1 MMNLEDMDLADR
13 KALPYDHPALDN
25 YAAQKEQEYGLP
37 AGLLIATKN
46 KGERSNSN
54 QVSPVGAQGVM
65 QIMPANYK
73 SLGVTDPQDP
83 VQSIDAAGKHYAGLM
98 DRMDTEDPHTLAA
111 AYVAGEG
118 NVQKGKLGPISLN
131 YAKNVASHQSQFVP
145 DDDAPPDFRVEVRP
159 SDSANYVPDHDLP
172 PTTSFTPSQP
182 EAPKP
187 PAPLNPATDFGGN
200 TLKFG
205 SLDTGIPI
213 SSGVQNTLAGV
224 GKSIS
229 DTGSGLGQ
237 LYDNLIGNGKA
248 PADRARLTEAARLDK
263 PLMNTTAGGLG
274 NMAGQVG
281 QMAVIP
287 GGGLGV
293 LGKTIL
299 SSGLFEGA
307 QPVTGDASRLGNVAR
322 GEAGGLLGLGV
333 LKGASAASKAGFD
346 KLAPEAQELVQKAL
360 DWKIPLSMDQLTT
373 NPVTKA
379 VGSVLNNLPLSGYAK
394 NTAAQTSAY
403 MKKLT
408 ETMGESGD
416 NLATA
421 LKSAKTNIGNAYN
434 DIFSRNS
441 VELSPANVANMRKI
455 ANDHSVNDMT
465 GQSETGFLHSK
476 IDDILSKFD
485 DYGQVPGALY
495 QTLRSNL
502 GTLAKKASGNQASGL
517 EKPLKSLQKELD
529 SAAKVSLQAPDVP
542 LLSDANSK
550 YAAMKTLEKAI
561 PTDVTASTNPNQ
573 IARTVRNSMKPE
585 YTYGTGT
592 SDLPDIAKVGTSVL
606 RDTDATAS
614 GKKFWAKTAA
624 GATEVAAG
632 ALLGSHAAKGHDDGN
647 GFIGPLAGGLG
658 ALLAARAGGAAA
670 TSNWMRNAMVNGVH
684 IPLPAL
690 GIGGPQVTLPVS
702 KILGQLGQKGQDVGA
717 QFLGTAAG
725 GNLSRP

>member
-213 SSGVQNTLAGV
+213 SSDVANTLAGY
-224 GKSIS
+224 GKSYS
-229 DTGSGLGQ
+229 KTADGLKQ
-237 LYDNLIGNGKA
+237 FYDGIVGNGKA
-248 PADRARLTEAARLDK
+248 AGDKADADESARLDK
-263 PLMNTTAGGLG
+263 PLNNTKAGALG
-274 NMAGQVG
+274 DLAGQMS
-281 QMAVIP
+281 QILAIP
-287 GGGLGV
+287 GGGLSIV
-293 LGKTIL
+293 PKTL
-299 SSGLFEGA
+299 VSSGLFEGA
-307 QPVTGDASRLGNVAR
+307 QPVTGDSSRLGNVAR
-322 GEAGGLLGLGV
+322 GELGGLVGLGL
-333 LKGASAASKAGFD
+333 LKGASAAGKYGID
-346 KLAPEAQELVQKAL
+346 KLAPEMKDLVQKAL

-403 MKKLT
+403 MKKLA

-416 NLATA
+416 NLATS
-421 LKSAKTNIGNAYN
+421 LKNARKNIGDTYN
-434 DIFSRNS
+434 DVFSRNS
-441 VELSPANVANMRKI
+441 VELTPSNI
-455 ANDHSVNDMT
+455 ANLRQIANNHSANDMN
-465 GQSETGFLHSK
+465 GQKETAFLHSK

-485 DYGQVPGALY
+485 DYGQVPGRLY
-495 QTLRSNL
+495 QTIRSNL
-502 GTLAKKASGNQASGL
+502 GELAQNAGGNNTSGL
-517 EKPLKSLQKELD
+517 AKPLKAMQGEMI
-529 SAAKVSLQAPDVP
+529 SAAKNSLQAPDIP
-542 LLSDANSK
+542 ILSQADRQW
-550 YAAMKTLEKAI
+550 AAMKTLEKAM
-561 PTDVTASTNPNQ
+561 PADVTASTNPNQ
-573 IARTVRNSMKPE
+573 IARTVRNNMRSD
-585 YTYGTGT
+585 YTYGTG
-592 SDLPDIAKVGTSVL
+592 SLDLPDIAKVGTSVL

-690 GIGGPQVTLPVS
+690 GIGGVPPTLPVS
-702 KILGQLGQKGQDVGA
+702 KILGQLGQKGQDLGA